1 LFSTVLKQAVTL
13 SNRYVSRTLAIRVA
27 ILLFACF
34 SMAQAHPKAPE
45 PRPPCDLQSEL
56 VEENHKPR
64 WFTSD
69 EMKQRATVK
78 IDVAGIQKNTDV
90 NATVIA
96 SVAGGRDGRVECL
109 EIVNP
114 KQPLVVVEVARALG
128 QWKFKPMEQNERPA
142 SYVGWLQFRFCRIG
156 CSEGTSSV
164 TLLQ

>member
-1 LFSTVLKQAVTL
+1 MV
-13 SNRYVSRTLAIRVA
+13 SNRCVGRSLAIRGA
-27 ILLFACF
+27 ILLFASF
-34 SMAQAHPKAPE
+34 SVAQTLPRAPE
-45 PRPPCDLQSEL
+45 PRPPCDFKSEL
-56 VEENHKPR
+56 VEEKHKPR

-78 IDVAGIQKNTDV
+78 VDVAGILKNADV

-96 SVAGGRDGRVECL
+96 SVIVGRDGRVECL

-114 KQPLVVVEVARALG
+114 KHPLVVVEVARALR
-128 QWKFKPMEQNERPA
+128 QWRFKPMEQNEKPA

-156 CSEGTSSV
+156 CSEGTCSV